1 MDDINIR
8 AATVEDSDIL
18 FGLLKDMREGE
29 GRLEAFVVTPE
40 EFKRD
45 GFGEN
50 KCFEALVVEHKY
62 NNEPIGFATYFFG
75 YNGDCGRI
83 LYLED
88 IYIKPEHRSKG
99 YGTTVFKYVAKV
111 TLERSARRMEWCIMN
126 YPSWNS
132 KTIEFY
138 KKFNSIDD
146 NLKQLYLH
154 GDVLKKCAQF

>member
-40 EFKRD
+40 D
-45 GFGEN
+45 
-50 KCFEALVVEHKY
+50 
-62 NNEPIGFATYFFG
+62 NEPIGFATYFFG